1 MSSSSANTRL
11 SKTQLSKM
19 VQFGR
24 FLLPD
29 ILPFKLVN
37 SVTNSFVKESII
49 TCFKKLSND
58 FVVDAGLNIINKN
71 VKKGISSIK
80 SSGITLANN

>member
-1 MSSSSANTRL
+1 M
-11 SKTQLSKM
+11 
-19 VQFGR
+19 
-24 FLLPD
+24 
-29 ILPFKLVN
+29 
-37 SVTNSFVKESII
+37 I

-80 SSGITLANN
+80 S

>member
-1 MSSSSANTRL
+1 MSKIAQLGGFLFGPSFSSIKEIISLA
-11 SKTQLSKM
+11 
-19 VQFGR
+19 
-24 FLLPD
+24 
-29 ILPFKLVN
+29 N
-37 SVTNSFVKESII
+37 SVTNSFVKESMI